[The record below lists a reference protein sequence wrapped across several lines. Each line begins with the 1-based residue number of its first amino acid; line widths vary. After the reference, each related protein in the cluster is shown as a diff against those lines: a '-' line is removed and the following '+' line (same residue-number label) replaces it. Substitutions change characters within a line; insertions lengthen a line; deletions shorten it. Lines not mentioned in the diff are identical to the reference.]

1 MFKKLWWGLVTFGF
15 RLLYN
20 EMAWTYDLVSWLVSL
35 GEWRH
40 WQRAALPFLLAA
52 PPGRL
57 LEIAHGPGHM
67 LLALASSGR
76 ELHGCD
82 LSPAMGRQARRRLQ
96 AAKQPA
102 RLSRCYVQDLPYAAA
117 GFSGILSTFPTNYI
131 IDPATL
137 QELHRVLMPGG
148 RVVIV
153 PEGHLTGRAS
163 IHRFIAWLFR
173 ITGQQ
178 SAQQAELA
186 RYWQAYSQPAV
197 AAGFQISWHEVKRP
211 HSSCTV
217 LLLEK
222 G

>member
-1 MFKKLWWGLVTFGF
+1 MLKNAWWGLVTFGF

-20 EMAWTYDLVSWLVSL
+20 EMAWSYDLVSWLVSL

-67 LLALASSGR
+67 LLALAASGR

-82 LSPAMGRQARRRLQ
+82 LSRAMGRQAQRRLT
-96 AAKQPA
+96 AARQPA
-102 RLSRCYVQDLPYAAA
+102 RLSRCYVQALPYAANT
-117 GFSGILSTFPTNYI
+117 FSGILSTFPTNYI
-131 IDPATL
+131 VDPATL
-137 QELHRVLMPGG
+137 AELHRLLQPGG

-153 PEGHLTGRAS
+153 PEGHLTGRTS
-163 IHRFIAWLFR
+163 LHQIIAWLFR

-178 SAQQAELA
+178 GAQQAELD
-186 RYWQAYSQPAV
+186 RFWGNYHQPAA
-197 AAGFQISWHEVKRP
+197 AAGFQVDQEQVSRRR
-211 HSSCTV
+211 SSCTV
-217 LLLEK
+217 LILEK